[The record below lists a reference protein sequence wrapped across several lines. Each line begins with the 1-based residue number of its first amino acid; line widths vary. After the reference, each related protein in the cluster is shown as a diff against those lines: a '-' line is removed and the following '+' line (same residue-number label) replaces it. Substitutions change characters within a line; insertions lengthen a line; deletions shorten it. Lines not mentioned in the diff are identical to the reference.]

1 MSDGFGQ
8 SESFYTQRGYVMRL
22 FLSYL
27 ALAWLGIGGWLLL
40 EPAALDAYAGVAATS
55 VDGTIEL
62 RAMYGGMELA
72 IGLSALWALW
82 RPRWACH
89 VLFLNGVIAGGI
101 GAGRLLGA
109 VLAGSASVYT
119 LSALSFELSAVALCW
134 VFAKRLRSGD
144 QSSG

>member
-1 MSDGFGQ
+1 
-8 SESFYTQRGYVMRL
+8 
-22 FLSYL
+22 
-27 ALAWLGIGGWLLL
+27 
-40 EPAALDAYAGVAATS
+40 
-55 VDGTIEL
+55 
-62 RAMYGGMELA
+62 
-72 IGLSALWALW
+72 
-82 RPRWACH
+82 